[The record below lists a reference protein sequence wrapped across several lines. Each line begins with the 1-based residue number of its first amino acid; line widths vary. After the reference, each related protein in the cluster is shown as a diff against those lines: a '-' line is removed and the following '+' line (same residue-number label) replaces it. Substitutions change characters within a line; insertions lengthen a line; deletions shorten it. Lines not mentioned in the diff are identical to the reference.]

1 MKKILSKISCFL
13 LFICVCFPAYLKA
26 QTQETL
32 TTVRGKVID
41 AKDKQT
47 IPGASVVELDKDKR
61 IVKGTSTDIDGNFA
75 LRVSNLHNQIQ
86 ISFIN
91 YKTFLENIN
100 GRTVINVQL
109 TTTTTDLNDVVIA
122 AERQVNNGTG
132 LNIDTR
138 NSTMATTSLSAKD
151 VEELSATSIDQA
163 LEGRLP
169 GVNISATSGD
179 PGAGMSIR
187 IRGTSAINGSADPLI
202 VLDGMPYDTKVPD
215 DFNFGSADEQGY
227 AQLLNIAP
235 SDIKDITVL
244 KDAAS
249 TAVWGSR
256 AANGVLI
263 INTKRGIIG
272 KPIVTYNFKG
282 TLSYQPNP
290 LPMLTGDQY
299 SMLIPEEIANK
310 NGLPINTLNYPE
322 FNYDKRDP
330 LNYYNYS
337 NNTDWVDAITQTG
350 YIQDHNVSMQG
361 GGEKARYYASVGY
374 LDQKGTTVGT
384 ALSRITSKINLDYN
398 VSNRLRFR
406 SDFSYTHVNND
417 LNYSSSSSNSS
428 DINSDVSVRSM
439 AYNKMPNMSIY
450 QYDEYGNLTPV
461 FFSPASNIQ
470 GQYPS
475 TANPVA
481 LVDAALSNQ
490 VGERIVPHFN
500 LQYDIKPAVLV
511 ATFDVQFD
519 INDTKSKSFL
529 PQIASGRPATETVV
543 NRALDNDGD
552 TYDVGTKLNLL
563 FTPSFKSDKHTL
575 QTLFS
580 FQTDDSKSLAQNIT
594 TANSASSNLQDVA
607 DPARVQNGDFILR
620 TSQVETRLLGIV
632 LVNQYSFMDRYIINV
647 GGRIDG
653 NSQLS
658 SKNRFGLFPSLSARW
673 RVSGE
678 PFMQNV
684 HFLNDLS
691 LRFSYGYSGQS
702 PNVNYGFYNTY
713 VPTTSTYAGLSGIT
727 AGNIG
732 LDNLKWQTTIGR
744 NLGFNFWAF
753 NNKVQLDVEYYNNRT
768 IDLLFNG
775 LSIPAYTGY
784 TNITANVGTLVNRG
798 FEIGLNTIP
807 YRSKNLQVGFDFNIA
822 KNENVM
828 QSVSDQYPKSDGKR
842 VDQNGIYRTYLQVG
856 NPFGSFYGFR
866 YQGVYPDKNS
876 TIATG
881 LSGKPIVSPTGQV
894 VYERFNYPAT
904 DYVFQPG
911 DAKYEDVNHDGNI
924 NADDIVY
931 LGNGNPKIF
940 GGFGPSI
947 TFKGNLKLQ
956 AFFNYK
962 FGYQLINQTLMTT
975 TNMYSYNNQ
984 STVVLRR
991 WRNPGDIT
999 DVPRA
1004 LQGAGYNWLGSDRY
1018 VSDASFVRLQSVTAR
1033 YNLTKRLV
1041 SRIGVKSA
1049 SIYVTAEN
1057 LTTWTNYLGV
1067 EPDVSQRGANTPFSY
1082 VSDQALTPV
1091 SKNFLLGITVGF

>member
-1 MKKILSKISCFL
+1 MKKILLRITCFL
-13 LFICVCFPAYLKA
+13 LFTCFCFPAYIKA
-26 QTQETL
+26 QAPEKVL
-32 TTVRGKVID
+32 VRGKVTD
-41 AKDKQT
+41 AKDKST

-61 IVKGTSTDIDGNFA
+61 VITGTVTDIDGNFA
-75 LRVSNLHNQIQ
+75 LRVSNTKNQIQ
-86 ISFIN
+86 ITFIN
-91 YKTFLENIN
+91 YKAFIEGIN

-109 TTTTTDLNDVVIA
+109 TSSATELTDVVITGQK
-122 AERQVNNGTG
+122 QVNNGTG
-132 LNIDTR
+132 LNIDAR
-138 NSTMATTSLSAKD
+138 NSTMATSTLNAKD
-151 VEELSATSIDQA
+151 LEELSATSIDQA
-163 LEGRLP
+163 LQGRLP
-169 GVNISATSGD
+169 GVDIGTTSGD

-187 IRGTSAINGSADPLI
+187 IRGTSSINGSADPLI
-202 VLDGMPYDTKVPD
+202 VLDGMPYETQIPD

-272 KPIVTYNFKG
+272 KPVISYNLRG
-282 TLSYQPNP
+282 TVSHQPKP

-310 NGLPINTLNYPE
+310 NVLPINPLNYPE
-322 FNYDKRDP
+322 FNYDMRDP

-337 NNTDWVDAITQTG
+337 NNTDWLSEITQTG

-374 LDQKGTTVGT
+374 LNQKGTTVGT
-384 ALSRITSKINLDYN
+384 ALNRITSKINLDYN

-406 SDFSYTHVNND
+406 SDFSYTHVDQD
-417 LNYSSSSSNSS
+417 LNYTSSL
-428 DINSDVSVRSM
+428 RSM
-439 AYNKMPNMSIY
+439 AYNKMPNMAVY
-450 QYDEYGNLTPV
+450 QYNEYGVETPV

-475 TANPVA
+475 TANPLA
-481 LVDAALSNQ
+481 LAEAALASQ
-490 VGERIVPHFN
+490 RGDRVVPHFN
-500 LQYDIKPAVLV
+500 LQYDVKPAVLL
-511 ATFDVQFD
+511 ATFDIQFD
-519 INDTKSKSFL
+519 INNTKSQSFL

-552 TYDVGTKLNLL
+552 TYSVESKFNLL
-563 FTPSFKSDKHTL
+563 FTPAFKSDKHAL
-575 QTLFS
+575 QTLLS
-580 FQTDDSKSLAQNIT
+580 IQTSDAKSLAQNIT

-607 DPARVQNGDFILR
+607 DPSRVQNGDFVLS
-620 TSQVETRLLGIV
+620 TSQNEQRNLGVV
-632 LVNQYSFMDRYIINV
+632 LVNQYSFLDKYIINV
-647 GGRIDG
+647 GARMDG
-653 NSQLS
+653 TSMLA
-658 SKNRFGLFPSLSARW
+658 SKNRYGVFPSLSARW

-678 PFMQNV
+678 PFMKNV
-684 HFLNDLS
+684 TFLDDLS
-691 LRFSYGYSGQS
+691 FRFSYGYSGS
-702 PNVNYGFYNTY
+702 TLSSNYAFYNNY
-713 VPTTSTYAGLSGIT
+713 VPTTSSYAGLSGVT

-744 NLGFNFWAF
+744 NLGFNFWSF
-753 NNKVQLDVEYYNNRT
+753 HNRVQLDVEVYSNKT

-775 LSIPAYTGY
+775 LAIPAYTGF
-784 TNITANVGTLVNRG
+784 TTITANVGTLVNRG

-807 YRSKNLQVGFDFNIA
+807 YKSKNLQIGFDFNIA

-828 QSVSDQYPKSDGKR
+828 QKVSDQFPTSDGKR

-866 YQGVYPDKNS
+866 YLGVYPDKQS

-881 LSGKPIVSPTGQV
+881 LSGKPIVSPTGDV
-894 VYERFNYPAT
+894 IYTRFNYPAT
-904 DYVFQPG
+904 DYTFQPG

-931 LGNGNPKIF
+931 LGNGNPKVT
-940 GGFGPSI
+940 GGFGPRI
-947 TFKGNLKLQ
+947 TFKGNFRIQ
-956 AFFNYK
+956 AFFVYRL
-962 FGYQLINQTLMTT
+962 GYQLINQTLMTT

-984 STVVLRR
+984 STAVLRR

-1004 LQGAGYNWLGSDRY
+1004 LQGIGYNWLGSDRY
-1018 VSDASFVRLQSVTAR
+1018 VSDASFMRLQSVTAS
-1033 YNLTKRLV
+1033 YSLTKKLLN
-1041 SRIGVKSA
+1041 RIGVKSA

-1057 LTTWTNYLGV
+1057 LYTWTKYLGV
-1067 EPDVSQRGANTPFSY
+1067 EPDIASRGVNTPFSY
-1082 VSDQALTPV
+1082 VQDNSLTPA
-1091 SKNFLLGITVGF
+1091 SKNFVLGLTVGF